1 MNILLFVLL
10 AFVAVAAAYPGPYPD
25 ADPHFHGGW
34 GGEGHHGGHG
44 GWGGEGHHGG
54 HHGGWGG
61 EGHQGGHHGGWG
73 GEHGWGR

>member
-25 ADPHFHGGW
+25 ADPVVL
-34 GGEGHHGGHG
+34 G

-61 EGHQGGHHGGWG
+61 EGHHGGHHGGWG